1 MSMNETALYG
11 QLVEYLRDQWVEQSA
26 QFNESSLAEERAR
39 IDEIIRKWFFT
50 PQDELSGLTPR
61 EMIRNDE
68 QGKPNTVPHNHLGD
82 IFSDDCPLCQMMK
95 DGLLG
100 DGEWHI
106 GLAPDMSL
114 LDEYDPEGYEDRW
127 RDETV
132 TPAANTSPAIIDA
145 DKEPTNAPAKEA
157 RTWLMQNGSKHCFA
171 GNRFYDRQEALDF
184 VNRLYDLGAL
194 LVMVDNI
201 LDEPYRLREQGGP
214 YADTLEV
221 YLPPEAK
228 GRNDLR
234 SVFEHELSELQ
245 GLDLDKYQQT
255 DLLVFWWD

>member
-1 MSMNETALYG
+1 
-11 QLVEYLRDQWVEQSA
+11 
-26 QFNESSLAEERAR
+26 
-39 IDEIIRKWFFT
+39 
-50 PQDELSGLTPR
+50 
-61 EMIRNDE
+61 MIRNDE

-82 IFSDDCPLCQMMK
+82 IFSDDCPICRMMK

-114 LDEYDPEGYEDRW
+114 LDEYDPEGYDEKW
-127 RDETV
+127 RDDLEPPTV
-132 TPAANTSPAIIDA
+132 SGSAAASSVDA
-145 DKEPTNAPAKEA
+145 DEETTNGPAKEA
-157 RTWLMQNGSKHCFA
+157 RTWLMQNGSDHCFA

-184 VNRLYDLGAL
+184 VNRLYALGAL

-228 GRNDLR
+228 ARADLR
-234 SVFEHELSELQ
+234 EVFEHELSDLQ
-245 GLDLDKYQQT
+245 GLDLDKYQQP
-255 DLLVFWWD
+255 DLLIFWWD